1 MKPRTFL
8 ALVVLSLAITA
19 YAQSPNP
26 LYLREMPTEDRVVR
40 EMQGTDPIDSIARQA
55 GAYEQLR
62 TIVTDLASAQDRDS
76 SHLLPDE
83 KRIAD
88 YYEVAASRGWQ
99 RVQAAVGTDRKR
111 YSRLTAYS
119 IDPDFKAEVLAKFF
133 TPVFRNVYAKAEQ
146 FLKDRHKDSPTAQQQ
161 PMSAPANPAAGGA
174 TDPGTLAMRRCVAA
188 GRDPLQC
195 FGEVFQSGLQTMA
208 GGQAGMG
215 SAFGEILPAGLRM
228 TGIYGDGHFFL
239 SFTEDTLWI
248 TCNHVST
255 QGSYAVAMNNGQV
268 VLTTTPGPEGAKL
281 GNKTLRLELT
291 PEGNI
296 VGSGNVQITG
306 MVPAP
311 GQHPVANQ
319 TRRRYIPEE
328 EARNPPPWENPQRD
342 AGANPYVDEPTSIGG
357 RTVSKTSACQMFTA
371 RPLGSV
377 GPTHAT
383 QSLNPLF
390 GSMTAGAPWGQ
401 RSAKDKAWPGP
412 GLRLYGEY
420 DGQGGLSLEFHEDSV
435 ILGCRQTF
443 LASNYAIRSTNAGVI
458 VSIENG
464 GSPVTLA
471 LGPNQSLSGSGSLR
485 VSGHAFVG
493 ERNNGNGPM
502 FAPSTATCAS
512 GTLNPAR

>member
-1 MKPRTFL
+1 
-8 ALVVLSLAITA
+8 
-19 YAQSPNP
+19 
-26 LYLREMPTEDRVVR
+26 
-40 EMQGTDPIDSIARQA
+40 
-55 GAYEQLR
+55 
-62 TIVTDLASAQDRDS
+62 
-76 SHLLPDE
+76 
-83 KRIAD
+83 
-88 YYEVAASRGWQ
+88 
-99 RVQAAVGTDRKR
+99 
-111 YSRLTAYS
+111 
-119 IDPDFKAEVLAKFF
+119 
-133 TPVFRNVYAKAEQ
+133 
-146 FLKDRHKDSPTAQQQ
+146 
-161 PMSAPANPAAGGA
+161 
-174 TDPGTLAMRRCVAA
+174 
-188 GRDPLQC
+188 
-195 FGEVFQSGLQTMA
+195 
-208 GGQAGMG
+208 MG

-255 QGSYAVAMNNGQV
+255 QASYAVAMNNGQV

-342 AGANPYVDEPTSIGG
+342 AGGNPYVDEPTSTGG

-401 RSAKDKAWPGP
+401 RSARTKPGQVPVFASTENMTDKVALVWSSM
-412 GLRLYGEY
+412 RIR
-420 DGQGGLSLEFHEDSV
+420 LSLLPPNLLSEQLCDTKYERW
-435 ILGCRQTF
+435 GNRQ
-443 LASNYAIRSTNAGVI
+443 Y
-458 VSIENG
+458 
-464 GSPVTLA
+464 
-471 LGPNQSLSGSGSLR
+471 
-485 VSGHAFVG
+485 
-493 ERNNGNGPM
+493 
-502 FAPSTATCAS
+502 
-512 GTLNPAR
+512 